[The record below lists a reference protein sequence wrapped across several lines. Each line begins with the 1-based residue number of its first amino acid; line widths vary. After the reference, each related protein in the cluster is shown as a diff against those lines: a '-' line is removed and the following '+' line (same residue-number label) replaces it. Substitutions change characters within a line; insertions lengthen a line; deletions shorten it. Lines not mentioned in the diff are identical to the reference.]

1 MTFTIFFSHR
11 IFHVGLQVST
21 ENLIETVAFP
31 NHLMKRKSINFNAI
45 FKKLGRQLKS
55 AILTYSQ
62 QTNT

>member
-1 MTFTIFFSHR
+1 M
-11 IFHVGLQVST
+11 GLQVST

-45 FKKLGRQLKS
+45 FKKLGHQLNS